1 MVKKNNYWQ
10 LRNPSN
16 WNELLDEIP
25 LAREKEVNNAILHL
39 KRNQIEWSNKKFS
52 ERKVLLNNC
61 LDLIL
66 SKKML
71 LIDRMTLD
79 IAKPRETACEEFD
92 YGLRLIH
99 GALENKYDEIDLIS
113 SKLYHYPRGI
123 VGIISPWN
131 NPFAIAIKK
140 IFTALLYG
148 NLVIWKPALPASNIS
163 KFITQIFYESGLG
176 NFLTCLPGDDIS
188 GDLIVSSGIDA
199 ITFTGSTE
207 IGKLISRK
215 TAELGIIFQ
224 AEMGGSNAAVILKDC
239 PIENFIND
247 LTRNIFSFSGQRC
260 TGMRRLYIEKEI
272 IHKFNKLFFEALSQ
286 LKTGHPSDPTT
297 FLGPLIS
304 PEAKNHMLKKI
315 STLHKSVGIKNDI
328 IKRSNEIEEDCWLP
342 PHVISFNDLELSIF
356 KEENFGP
363 IVGIYPIHS
372 LDEAILAHNQC
383 SFGLLASIYTENQ
396 TSIDRFVSKCEVGM
410 ITRNRCRPVFDVSA
424 PFYGWK
430 DSSIGIPEHGR
441 WDLDFFTKT
450 KVVY

>member
-1 MVKKNNYWQ
+1 MIKESNYWS
-10 LRNPSN
+10 LRNPCN
-16 WNELLDEIP
+16 WSELLDEIP
-25 LAREKEVNNAILHL
+25 LSRESEVSQAILHL
-39 KRNQIEWSNKKFS
+39 KKYQAEWIDKKIS
-52 ERKVLLNNC
+52 ERKALLNNC
-61 LDLIL
+61 LNLIV
-66 SKKML
+66 SKKTF
-71 LIDRMTLD
+71 LIDRLTID
-79 IAKPRETACEEFD
+79 IAKPRDTATEEFD

-99 GALENKYDEIDLIS
+99 GALENNYDEIDLTA
-113 SKLYHYPRGI
+113 SKLYHCPRGI

-131 NPFAIAIKK
+131 NPFAIAINK
-140 IFTALLYG
+140 IFTALLFG
-148 NLVIWKPALPASNIS
+148 NPVIWKPALPASNIS
-163 KFITQIFYESGLG
+163 KFIAQIFSESGLG
-176 NFLTCLPGDDIS
+176 NFLTCLPGDDFT

-215 TAELGIIFQ
+215 TAELGITFQ

-239 PIENFIND
+239 PIENFIQD

-272 IHKFNKLFFEALSQ
+272 INKFNELFFETLSQ

-315 STLHKSVGIKNDI
+315 STLHKGVGIKNDI
-328 IKRSNEIEEDCWLP
+328 INRSNEIEEDCWLS
-342 PHVISFNDLELSIF
+342 PHIISFNDLELSIF

-363 IVGIYPIHS
+363 IVGIYPINN
-372 LDEAILAHNQC
+372 LDEAILAHNQS
-383 SFGLLASIYTENQ
+383 SFGLLASLYTENQ

-410 ITRNRCRPVFDVSA
+410 ITRNRCRPIFDVSA